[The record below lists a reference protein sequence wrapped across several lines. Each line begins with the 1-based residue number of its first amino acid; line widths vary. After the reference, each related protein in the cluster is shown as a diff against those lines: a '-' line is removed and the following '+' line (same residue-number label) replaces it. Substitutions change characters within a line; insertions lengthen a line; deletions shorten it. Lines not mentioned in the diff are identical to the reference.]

1 MEDDPARRGV
11 RVVIVEDQR
20 MVAEFFAAHCTSL
33 DLEVVAQC
41 GTIAEG
47 LAAVRRLR
55 PGLLLLDFSL
65 PDGNGLDAA
74 RELMPE
80 LPDLK
85 IIGVSSQCD
94 PWAMLQVQRLGLH
107 GFVDK
112 HEPRPEVLT
121 EVIRAV
127 LANRVYYTAAV
138 MKTTTALRRDP
149 KAFFRLLS
157 EAELQLL
164 ALVGESLNDEEIA
177 TELGIRSATVQS
189 RRRDIMHKLGVHSTP
204 KLIYYAIIHGI
215 TRPERLNPPT

>member
-1 MEDDPARRGV
+1 VEGAAAPRAV
-11 RVVIVEDQR
+11 RVVIIEDQR
-20 MVAEFFAAHCTSL
+20 MVAEFFAAHCASL
-33 DLEVVAQC
+33 GLEVVAKC

-55 PGLLLLDFSL
+55 PELLLLDFSL
-65 PDGNGLDAA
+65 PDGNGLAAA

-121 EVIRAV
+121 EVIHAV
-127 LANRVYYTAAV
+127 LANRIYYSAAV
-138 MKTTTALRRDP
+138 MEATTALRRDP

-157 EAELQLL
+157 EAEQQVL

-177 TELGIRSATVQS
+177 AELGISPATVKS
-189 RRRDIMHKLGVHSTP
+189 RRRDIMHKLDVHTTP

-215 TRPERLNPPT
+215 TRPARLNPPP